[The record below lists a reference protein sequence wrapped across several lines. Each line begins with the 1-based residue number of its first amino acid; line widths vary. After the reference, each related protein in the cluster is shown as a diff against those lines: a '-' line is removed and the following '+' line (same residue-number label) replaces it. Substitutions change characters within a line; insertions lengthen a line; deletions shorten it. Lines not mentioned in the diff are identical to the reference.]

1 MTEPLLSRAPVEAEL
16 DRLQQMLLEMAGRAE
31 ELVRMAMQGLRERDR
46 RMTRVV
52 RKADDRIDEL
62 EVEIDERVLELLAL
76 QHPMAGDLRLVFV
89 ALKASND
96 VERIGDHAVNIA
108 KASRRLGKH
117 PPLPDIMEIWEM
129 GGQVRGMLGT
139 ALDAMMN
146 RDVDQ
151 AKGVIAEDQRVDD
164 LRRSAIRIIVSY
176 MLEQPRYISPGLE
189 MILVVQNLERIGDLA
204 IVEHLGGPTDFFL
217 GYGIRP
223 GHDVAP
229 QHNRL
234 ECTVAEVGEYCGIY
248 HHAAFYDM
256 LGAIVLFGVLYWLY
270 HRSRLVLRYGQLFAV
285 WVAWYGFQRLFIDF
299 TRLAL
304 DVDGDRTLGALTWS
318 QWSGLAAGIAGIAGL
333 LWLGRRNRAVSPEND
348 RLHGAVTTAPEPD

>member
-1 MTEPLLSRAPVEAEL
+1 MTEPLLSRAPVETEL

-31 ELVRMAMQGLRERDR
+31 ELVRMAMRGLRGRDPR
-46 RMTRVV
+46 ITKLV

-129 GGQVRGMLGT
+129 GGQVRGMLAA
-139 ALDAMMN
+139 ALDAMVN

-151 AKGVIAEDQRVDD
+151 ARGVIAEDQRVDD
-164 LRRSAIRIIVSY
+164 LRRSAIRIVVSY

-204 IVEHLGGPTDFFL
+204 TNIAEDVVFLVEGRSIKHMD
-217 GYGIRP
+217 
-223 GHDVAP
+223 AP
-229 QHNRL
+229 
-234 ECTVAEVGEYCGIY
+234 
-248 HHAAFYDM
+248 
-256 LGAIVLFGVLYWLY
+256 W
-270 HRSRLVLRYGQLFAV
+270 
-285 WVAWYGFQRLFIDF
+285 
-299 TRLAL
+299 
-304 DVDGDRTLGALTWS
+304 
-318 QWSGLAAGIAGIAGL
+318 
-333 LWLGRRNRAVSPEND
+333 
-348 RLHGAVTTAPEPD
+348 

>member
-1 MTEPLLSRAPVEAEL
+1 MTEPLLSRAPVETEL
-16 DRLQQMLLEMAGRAE
+16 DRLQRMLLEMAGRAE

-46 RMTRVV
+46 RMTGLV

-62 EVEIDERVLELLAL
+62 EVEIDERVIELLAL

-139 ALDAMMN
+139 ALDAMVN

-151 AKGVIAEDQRVDD
+151 ARGVIAEDRRVDD
-164 LRRSAIRIIVSY
+164 LRRSSIRIIVSY

-189 MILVVQNLERIGDLA
+189 MILVVQNLERIGDLTTNIA
-204 IVEHLGGPTDFFL
+204 EDVVFLVEGRSIKHMD
-217 GYGIRP
+217 
-223 GHDVAP
+223 AP
-229 QHNRL
+229 
-234 ECTVAEVGEYCGIY
+234 
-248 HHAAFYDM
+248 
-256 LGAIVLFGVLYWLY
+256 W
-270 HRSRLVLRYGQLFAV
+270 
-285 WVAWYGFQRLFIDF
+285 
-299 TRLAL
+299 
-304 DVDGDRTLGALTWS
+304 
-318 QWSGLAAGIAGIAGL
+318 
-333 LWLGRRNRAVSPEND
+333 
-348 RLHGAVTTAPEPD
+348 